1 MRVLNINVIQTLA
14 KVALY
19 LFTEHLVLALHT
31 LHLVDI
37 GDGKTLR

>member
-1 MRVLNINVIQTLA
+1 MRVLNINVTQTLP

-31 LHLVDI
+31 LHLVDVA
-37 GDGKTLR
+37 GGKTFR